1 MAAATA
7 DVVVIGAGVNGAS
20 TAFRLAQAGVRRVLL
35 VERSG
40 LAAGAS
46 GKSGALV
53 RMHYTNEPEARLA
66 HESLAVFRHWS
77 DIVGG
82 ECGFVGA
89 GFLQLV
95 APEYEGA
102 LRANVARQQQLG
114 INTRV
119 VGTGELREIAPAL
132 NADDLTCAA
141 YEPDSGYADPVAT
154 TYSFVRRAAEL
165 GVAVRLHAP
174 VRAITTDGGLGG
186 RITGVELEG
195 GERIAAPIV
204 VLTGGAWANALL
216 APLGLDF
223 GLVPRRVQVTI
234 FRWPPEL
241 VAPHPAVIDSA
252 RGSWFRPEGTAS
264 TLIGLESGVGH
275 DDPDGYAEGVDADY
289 VRSCREALI
298 YRVPAMAGAPMRGGW
313 AGMIMISP
321 DRRPIIDRLAE
332 YDGLFCML
340 GDSGTS
346 FKTAPAI
353 GQCLAEWIV
362 EGAPRLVDLTP
373 FRASR
378 FAEGAAWRDEH
389 SYGRDQRQAT
399 ISR

>member
-66 HESLAVFRHWS
+66 HESLAVFRRWS

-82 ECGFVGA
+82 ECGFVRA

-119 VGTGELREIAPAL
+119 VDTGELREIAPAL
-132 NADDLTCAA
+132 NAGDLTCAA

-154 TYSFVRRAAEL
+154 TYSFARRAAEL

-186 RITGVELEG
+186 
-195 GERIAAPIV
+195 
-204 VLTGGAWANALL
+204 
-216 APLGLDF
+216 
-223 GLVPRRVQVTI
+223 
-234 FRWPPEL
+234 
-241 VAPHPAVIDSA
+241 
-252 RGSWFRPEGTAS
+252 
-264 TLIGLESGVGH
+264 
-275 DDPDGYAEGVDADY
+275 
-289 VRSCREALI
+289 
-298 YRVPAMAGAPMRGGW
+298 
-313 AGMIMISP
+313 
-321 DRRPIIDRLAE
+321 
-332 YDGLFCML
+332 
-340 GDSGTS
+340 
-346 FKTAPAI
+346 
-353 GQCLAEWIV
+353 
-362 EGAPRLVDLTP
+362 
-373 FRASR
+373 
-378 FAEGAAWRDEH
+378 
-389 SYGRDQRQAT
+389 
-399 ISR
+399 